1 MGHQHWPIF
10 EIDDFTGVF
19 IQCRAVVLGIIDIK
33 AHVDYIPFHKR
44 LHFAFG

>member
-33 AHVDYIPFHKR
+33 AYVDYIPFHKR